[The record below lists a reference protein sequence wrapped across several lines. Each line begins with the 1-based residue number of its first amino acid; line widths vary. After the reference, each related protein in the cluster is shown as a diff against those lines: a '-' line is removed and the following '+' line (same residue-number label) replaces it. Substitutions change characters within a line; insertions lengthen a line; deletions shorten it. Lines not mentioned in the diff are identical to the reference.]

1 MPVYA
6 NSPAGGVGAG
16 GGGDGSIPNTN
27 WARKLVIGKSTD
39 YNDTASYILGLV
51 FKIAEYV
58 GGALILIGFVQ
69 FAMSLKNDDAEQK
82 QRAVVQIIAGA
93 ILYTLYTILKDPF
106 HLS

>member
-6 NSPAGGVGAG
+6 TSPTGDVGAG
-16 GGGDGSIPNTN
+16 GGGDGSIPDTN
-27 WARKLVIGKSTD
+27 WARKLVIGKSD
-39 YNDTASYILGLV
+39 YNDTASYILGLI

-58 GGALILIGFVQ
+58 GGALIIIGFVQ